1 MSYGDTGTQ
10 YQLEDAIFSVD
21 EKFIVST
28 LLAIVY
34 ALKEIHEKDMP
45 NLDGAI
51 EKLAGN
57 IYDDLKLADTFGTTK
72 DVGTETD

>member
-57 IYDDLKLADTFGTTK
+57 IYDDLKLADTFGTTE